1 MVAVVPVAVRPVVA
15 VTVAVVVVVGVS
27 GWLPVLVR
35 LVGVRPVV
43 ARFGVVGVGVDVV
56 EGVSFGLGSPTAGA
70 AAAIHGDDVVV
81 VDLFGN
87 PPPSSR

>member
-35 LVGVRPVV
+35 LVGVGVRPVV

-56 EGVSFGLGSPTAGA
+56 EGVSFRLGSPTA
-70 AAAIHGDDVVV
+70 
-81 VDLFGN
+81 
-87 PPPSSR
+87 